1 MIEFLLTVP
10 VVFGLVL
17 AILEFSVLFVQI
29 QRVSALSREA
39 ANAAFRDCSTL
50 SNSPAPQL
58 DACIDGILNPISQG
72 GASILSNFAANGTII
87 VSIYQNGP
95 VLVTQRAGGGGGYAS
110 RYTPAYPFNLSL
122 IPPPVVPAGGGAPPP
137 PTRIAIG
144 EAFYTY
150 TPLTIVG
157 TLLGFAL
164 PGNLY
169 ETTIY

>member
-1 MIEFLLTVP
+1 MIEFLISVP
-10 VVFGLVL
+10 ILFSLVL

-50 SNSPAPQL
+50 SNVPTPQL
-58 DACIDGILNPISQG
+58 DACIDGILNPINQG
-72 GASILSNFAANGTII
+72 GASILNNFAANGTII

-95 VLVTQRAGGGGGYAS
+95 VLVARRAVGGGGHAS
-110 RYTPAYPFNLSL
+110 RYTPAYPFDLSL
-122 IPPPVVPAGGGAPPP
+122 IPPPAAPIGGGVAPPP
-137 PTRIAIG
+137 IRIAIG

>member
-10 VVFGLVL
+10 IVFSLVL
-17 AILEFSVLFVQI
+17 ALLEFSVLFVQI

-50 SNSPAPQL
+50 SNDPTPQL

-72 GASILSNFAANGTII
+72 GASILSNFAANGTLI

-95 VLVTQRAGGGGGYAS
+95 VLVTQRTVGGGGYFS
-110 RYTPAYPFNLSL
+110 QYPGRPIDANL
-122 IPPPVVPAGGGAPPP
+122 IPPPGLPVNGVIPPL
-137 PTRIAIG
+137 TRIAIG